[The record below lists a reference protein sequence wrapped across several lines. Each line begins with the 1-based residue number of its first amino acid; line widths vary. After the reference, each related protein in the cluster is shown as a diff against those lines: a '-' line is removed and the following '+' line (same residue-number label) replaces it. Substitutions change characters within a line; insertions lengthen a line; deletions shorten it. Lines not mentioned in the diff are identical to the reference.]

1 MEINE
6 NKNEESLNETLNITL
21 DNVFPLPF
29 AF

>member
-21 DNVFPLPF
+21 DNVFTLPF